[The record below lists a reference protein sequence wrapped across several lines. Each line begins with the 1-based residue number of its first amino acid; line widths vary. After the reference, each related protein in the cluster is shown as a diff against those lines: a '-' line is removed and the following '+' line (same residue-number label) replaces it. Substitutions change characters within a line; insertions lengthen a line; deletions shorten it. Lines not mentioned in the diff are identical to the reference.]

1 MPAFPGLIFSAGGA
15 DGVAVTAAAE
25 LLDAERLLEALDAMD
40 ECLVAVDR
48 DGIVRLLNRPYCH
61 FLGIAPEQAIGRPVT
76 EVIENTRM
84 HVVARSGRAEVAQ
97 IQLIQGRH
105 MIASRYPI
113 LRGGRPEGAIGI
125 VMYRNTED
133 LWQMNAQVRRLV
145 AELDYYREAL
155 DGGGGPGA
163 GAMVGTGPAMADLRG
178 RLRKV
183 ASGDATVLIRGESG
197 TGKEL
202 CARAVHA
209 QSSRASG
216 PFIAVNCAALPGE
229 LLEAELFG
237 YESGAF
243 TGARRGGK
251 PGRFQLADGG
261 TLFLDEIGDMP
272 PSMQVKL
279 LRVLQGREVEPVG
292 GTRSVPVDVRI
303 LAATHR
309 PLERLVA
316 RGQFREDLYYRINV
330 VPIEVPTLR
339 ERPEDIPLLV
349 AHVLARLARRMG
361 RPQPA
366 VTPAAMER
374 LQGAEWPGNV
384 RELENAVEAAFYLS
398 EGAAIAVEDLPASLQ
413 RTAPAAP
420 RGTLREVLERSEREA
435 IEAALCAAGGNRMQ
449 AARQLAVSKSTFYEK
464 LARHGIRPDFRSDSD
479 DPEGG

>member
-1 MPAFPGLIFSAGGA
+1 MAVNAAMVRAGLEAGH
-15 DGVAVTAAAE
+15 
-25 LLDAERLLEALDAMD
+25 LLDALDALD
-40 ECLVAVDR
+40 ECLVVVDR

-61 FLGIAPEQAIGRPVT
+61 FLDVTPEQAVGRPVT

-84 HVVARSGRAEVAQ
+84 HIVARSGQAEVAQ
-97 IQLIQGRH
+97 IQLIRGRH

-113 LRGGRPEGAIGI
+113 LRGGRPDGAIGI

-145 AELDYYREAL
+145 AELDYYREAM
-155 DGGGGPGA
+155 GEAAGAGGPMIGA
-163 GAMVGTGPAMADLRG
+163 GPAMEDLRR
-178 RLRKV
+178 RLHKV
-183 ASGDATVLIRGESG
+183 AAGDATVLIRGESG

-202 CARAVHA
+202 CARALHA
-209 QSSRASG
+209 GSARASG
-216 PFIAVNCAALPGE
+216 PFIAVNCAALPEE

-237 YESGAF
+237 YEAGAF

-279 LRVLQGREVEPVG
+279 LRVLQSREVEPVG

-309 PLERLVA
+309 PLERLMA
-316 RGQFREDLYYRINV
+316 RGQFRDDLFYRINV
-330 VPIEVPTLR
+330 VPLDVPTLR

-349 AHVLARLARRMG
+349 EHVLTRLARRMG
-361 RPQPA
+361 RAQPE
-366 VTPAAMER
+366 VTAEAMAL

-398 EGAAIAVEDLPASLQ
+398 EADRITVDDLPANLQ
-413 RTAPAAP
+413 RAAPAAP
-420 RGTLREVLERSEREA
+420 RGTLREILERSEREA
-435 IEAALCAAGGNRMQ
+435 IEAALQAAGGNRTQ

-464 LARHGIRPDFRSDSD
+464 LARHGIRPGFRSPSD
-479 DPEGG
+479 DPEAP

>member
-1 MPAFPGLIFSAGGA
+1 
-15 DGVAVTAAAE
+15 
-25 LLDAERLLEALDAMD
+25 MD
-40 ECLVAVDR
+40 ECLVIVDR
-48 DGIVRLLNRPYCH
+48 DGIIRLLNQAYGR
-61 FLGIAPEQAIGRPVT
+61 FLGVDPAAVTGRPVT

-84 HVVARSGRAEVAQ
+84 HIVARSGRAEVAQ

-113 LRGGRPEGAIGI
+113 LDRGRPDGAIGI
-125 VMYRNTED
+125 VMYRNTDD

-145 AELDYYREAL
+145 AELDYYREAMAES
-155 DGGGGPGA
+155 GA
-163 GAMVGTGPAMADLRG
+163 GAGTMIGESAAIEDLRA

-183 ASGDATVLIRGESG
+183 AAGDATVLIRGESG

-202 CARAVHA
+202 CARALHA
-209 QSSRASG
+209 QSNRASG
-216 PFIAVNCAALPGE
+216 PFIAVNCAALPEE

-237 YESGAF
+237 YEPGAF

-279 LRVLQGREVEPVG
+279 LRVLQSREVEPVG

-309 PLERLVA
+309 PLERLVS
-316 RGQFREDLYYRINV
+316 RGQFREDLFYRINV
-330 VPIEVPTLR
+330 VPLDVPPLR

-349 AHVLARLARRMG
+349 EHVLARLARRMG
-361 RPQPA
+361 RRVPA
-366 VTPAAMER
+366 MDEDAMALLR
-374 LQGAEWPGNV
+374 GAEWPGNV

-398 EGAAIAVEDLPASLQ
+398 EGDHIGVEDLPGGLRRSA
-413 RTAPAAP
+413 RPAAP
-420 RGTLREVLERSEREA
+420 QGTLRQVLDRAEREA
-435 IEAALCAAGGNRMQ
+435 IEAALRATGGNRMQ

-464 LARHGIRPDFRSDSD
+464 LARHGIRPHFRSDSD
-479 DPEGG
+479 DPERP